1 MRKENRFVKFASKF
15 AVPTLIMLIVV
26 SIGTIFALYSSQ
38 QLAATHFPGPFATLF
53 DYSLYPS
60 SEHPAYALG
69 QILNNIIAYFFIL
82 SGVVIFILALVLVK
96 HNVDLKIK
104 AAILAL
110 FLAVPATI
118 GMTAGFIDF
127 CGHGFKVL
135 TSAKSYGFAIISFG
149 MILTYALDFLY
160 YIFTIIY
167 LVYAITTAVKVNKG
181 ELPVNETERVVTGEE
196 EPAIEEE
203 PRADEDEEEKRA
215 ALLKDIRRIVREELD
230 RLDRVAIITE
240 EVAEPAPAPAPAV
253 EETKA
258 VVEEPVEEEPEE
270 EPVEE
275 AEEVEE
281 PVEEENTAGGFASI
295 SAVRIPFAQKIVKA
309 DKELRDKYNE
319 LKNEFLAYGASSRL
333 SISADTF
340 RLHRKAYVKITLVGK
355 TLKVYFALD
364 PKDFEESPI
373 PVTDAGDKTAYADVP
388 ALLRVKSNLSVRRAK
403 DLAALA
409 FAKDN
414 IEKEQEAANHDY
426 VKDIRAEL
434 KAQKEAQK

>member
-1 MRKENRFVKFASKF
+1 MRKENRFVKIASKF

-253 EETKA
+253 EETS
-258 VVEEPVEEEPEE
+258 
-270 EPVEE
+270 
-275 AEEVEE
+275 
-281 PVEEENTAGGFASI
+281 EEENATGGFASI

-373 PVTDAGDKTAYADVP
+373 PVTDAGDKAAYADVP